1 MEGNRQRRP
10 ALHGVRTRTTVAATL
25 VVGVALVLGAVFL
38 VNRQQVSLTSVV
50 ETGARLR
57 AIDLVSELEDGSLPD
72 DVAVP
77 TEDEAFAQIVD
88 SAGKVVRASP
98 NLNEEP
104 RVVDLVPQLG
114 ETEAITV
121 SNTPVG
127 DNPFRIVATAASI
140 DGHSYSVYVGA
151 SLEPV
156 ENSLRGLVQTL
167 VAGVAILVL
176 LVAATTWFV
185 VGRALRPVEEIR
197 AEVDRITG
205 TDLCRRVPEPNV
217 DDEIGRLARTMNS
230 MLARVQNATDRQRR
244 FVGDASH
251 EMRSPLT
258 AIRAQLEVD
267 LAHPDAAQWQTTET
281 EVLAETLRLQRL
293 VDDLLVLARV
303 DAPREQRSWRVLDLD
318 DLVLSEVR
326 KLRVRDRCQVNARE
340 VSAVQVH
347 GDPDALVRAV
357 HNLMSNAERYAKSEV
372 TVSLTATAGEAELR
386 VSDDGP
392 GIPENF
398 REKIFERFTR
408 GDDSRSRD
416 SGGAGLGLSI
426 SREIA
431 AAHGGTLTLVSG
443 SAHGPVRAIFSLRL
457 PSTD

>member
-1 MEGNRQRRP
+1 MAGDAPRRL
-10 ALHGVRTRTTVAATL
+10 ALNGVRTRTTVAAML

-38 VNRQQVSLTSVV
+38 VNRQQASLTSVV

-57 AIDLVSELEDGSLPD
+57 AIDLASALKDGSLPD

-98 NLNEEP
+98 NIGDEP
-104 RVVDLVPQLG
+104 CVVDLDPDAG
-114 ETEAITV
+114 ETDSTTV
-121 SNTPVG
+121 QNTPVG
-127 DNPFRIVATAASI
+127 DDPFRVVATTVSV
-140 DGHSYSVYVGA
+140 DGQRYSVYVGA

-167 VAGVAILVL
+167 VAGVVMLVL
-176 LVAATTWFV
+176 LVGATTWFV
-185 VGRALRPVEEIR
+185 VGRALRPVEQIR

-205 TDLCRRVPEPNV
+205 TDLRRRVPEPNV

-230 MLARVQNATDRQRR
+230 MLARVQDATDRQRR

-258 AIRAQLEVD
+258 AMRAQLEVD
-267 LAHPDAAQWQTTET
+267 LAHPGAAEWETTEA

-293 VDDLLVLARV
+293 VDDLLLLARA

-326 KLRVRDRCQVNARE
+326 KLRVRNRCEVNARE
-340 VSAVQVH
+340 VTAVQVH
-347 GDPDALVRAV
+347 GDSDSLVRAV
-357 HNLMSNAERYAKSEV
+357 HNLVSNAERYATSEV
-372 TVSLTATAGEAELR
+372 TVSLTAVDGTAELR

-392 GIPENF
+392 GVPDGL
-398 REKIFERFTR
+398 REEIFERFSR
-408 GDDSRSRD
+408 GDDSRARD
-416 SGGAGLGLSI
+416 SGGAGLGLAI

-431 AAHGGTLTLVSG
+431 AAHGGTLTLAPRSPD
-443 SAHGPVRAIFSLRL
+443 GPMGATFCLTL